1 MTIQFQKGERWTL
14 DGTPI
19 LFDQTL
25 THGLLLFLHESN
37 LSPLQIE
44 DDDGFRTPD
53 TRWAL
58 ETYAA
63 GRLVRRPVNERSVA
77 RRLAQER
84 EYDPATI
91 RKLDPQARLRLFVL
105 RKIDELGL
113 TTASER
119 SIEWALL
126 RIWREEPEAPEL
138 GKRPSARSVIR
149 WLERGEPGR
158 RTIKESLSMSGRVP
172 RRPRV
177 DAQIE
182 VLLNHGVTRY
192 WRSPSMSIETA
203 YAKFAC
209 RVMRLNRWR
218 ERAGIEPLVRPVSET
233 FRLRIRATESYETY
247 ALKYGAKKAKSR
259 FKAVAGMMTA
269 QRRLQ
274 LGCMDHTSWDA
285 IAVFD
290 SEWML
295 PIGTPWLTVLIDV
308 RSRCVVGFVLGFE
321 PPSTYSVME
330 CLKRAGMPKTRF
342 LDDKGP
348 ARKLVNVFGRF
359 DQIVV
364 DNGKEF
370 AGVSFEDAF
379 ADLGTTLRL
388 APVASP
394 THKAIVERFFATLNN
409 LITRQLPGARLPIHV
424 MRELGYDPAASAV
437 LTVEQMEDLIW
448 EAIRFYHIEVHSSAG
463 LPPGAIWQQD
473 AERFGIPVH
482 DDLRQI
488 DKMLGMVAE
497 GRQLNRSGVN
507 IHGLSY
513 HDPAVVQGLLNDL
526 AGTAPVRRQRRSGS
540 ASCQVKVKFNPAN
553 IAEIHVWH
561 HLERRYHTLPCTE
574 ERYAQGMSLW
584 HHRKLAQ
591 WAFQAGLAFSTEADR
606 LEARARLAARVQQL
620 VPDVLIRKRRS
631 VARVLQKPKQQ
642 HLTGV
647 VEMRFA
653 ASRHDGMAPIVE
665 QTPLAF
671 SRTDEGLASKRPP
684 RPPAKKKVLPR
695 PSSPDPGP
703 PAQADGGSGGEGL
716 GWEPFK

>member
-14 DGTPI
+14 DGSPI

-25 THGLLLFLHESN
+25 TNGLLLFLHESN

-63 GRLVRRPVNERSVA
+63 GRLVRRPASERSLA
-77 RRLAQER
+77 RRIAQER

-91 RKLDPQARLRLFVL
+91 RKMDPKAGLRLFVL

-113 TTASER
+113 FKSSER

-126 RIWREEPEAPEL
+126 RIWREDSKASAL
-138 GKRPSARSVIR
+138 GERASAHSVIK
-149 WLERGEPGR
+149 WLDRGEPGR
-158 RTIKESLSMSGRVP
+158 RTIKQALSMSGRVP

-182 VLLNHGVTRY
+182 VLLARGVRRY
-192 WRSPSMSIETA
+192 WRSAPMSVATA
-203 YAKFAC
+203 YARFAC
-209 RVMRLNRWR
+209 RAMRLNRWR
-218 ERAGIEPLVRPVSET
+218 ERAGMALLVVPVSET
-233 FRLRIRATESYETY
+233 FRLRIRASETYETY

-269 QRRLQ
+269 QRCLQ
-274 LGCMDHTSWDA
+274 LGCMDHNSWDA
-285 IAVFD
+285 IAVLD

-308 RSRCVVGFVLGFE
+308 RSRCVVGFLLSFE

-409 LITRQLPGARLPIHV
+409 LIARQLPGALLPVHV
-424 MRELGYDPAASAV
+424 MRELGYDHTASAV

-448 EAIRFYHIEVHSSAG
+448 EAIRFYHIEVHSSTG

-526 AGTAPVRRQRRSGS
+526 VGTAPVRGS
-540 ASCQVKVKFNPAN
+540 A
-553 IAEIHVWH
+553 
-561 HLERRYHTLPCTE
+561 
-574 ERYAQGMSLW
+574 
-584 HHRKLAQ
+584 
-591 WAFQAGLAFSTEADR
+591 GLDR
-606 LEARARLAARVQQL
+606 
-620 VPDVLIRKRRS
+620 P
-631 VARVLQKPKQQ
+631 VAR
-642 HLTGV
+642 
-647 VEMRFA
+647 
-653 ASRHDGMAPIVE
+653 
-665 QTPLAF
+665 
-671 SRTDEGLASKRPP
+671 
-684 RPPAKKKVLPR
+684 
-695 PSSPDPGP
+695 
-703 PAQADGGSGGEGL
+703 
-716 GWEPFK
+716 